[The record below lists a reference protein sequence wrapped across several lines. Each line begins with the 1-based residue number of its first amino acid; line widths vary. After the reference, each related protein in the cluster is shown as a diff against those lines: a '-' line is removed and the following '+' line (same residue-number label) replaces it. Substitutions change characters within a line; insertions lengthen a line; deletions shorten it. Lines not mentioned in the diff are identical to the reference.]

1 MSQRYGSY
9 PDDEPV
15 IGVPRDFPEEPII
28 GAPPP
33 GGAYAPRPAA
43 YDPADEAGDAWDEA
57 DYDDEGYWDDEAY
70 APYEDAP
77 PARQPM
83 FYVFLFLV
91 AVVGGLLV
99 FLLLNLLGGG
109 DGSSPATSTEFAVQ
123 IDSPTRDQRLEINR
137 EHEVV
142 VQASATEPLRRVE
155 LFLADRAV
163 DAVDLTD
170 APPDNRYRVT
180 LRLVVPDKGTYEIFV
195 RVFAESGATR
205 DSDRVRI
212 VAIEPVGER
221 PQTIQGR
228 VVADATVRSAPDD
241 GAQEVGSLRAGA
253 QVTILGKTR
262 DVTWLLVQPPTGT
275 QGWVRRAAIDPADT
289 LDLVPARDPTP
300 TPAPQP
306 SPTAVASPTA
316 TASPS
321 PSPAAN
327 APDFVPT
334 NAVLGAGGAE
344 LRVTVSNVSNNAYS
358 GPLVVAVGGDVAQQ
372 EVALNVTL
380 AANGGSTVVVFQLS
394 PPVTE
399 GGKRAVVTVD
409 PSNIVREQREDNN
422 TATFVLQAP
431 VEAPQLVIVSAT
443 VRETAIDV
451 VVRNDGGPL
460 PASTVLV
467 QVQLGG
473 QTTSNSVSIAL
484 ATGQSSP
491 TITVPRPTGSGQA
504 TVTVYVGSQP
514 MASTTIQLP

>member
-15 IGVPRDFPEEPII
+15 IGVPPETPEEPII
-28 GAPPP
+28 GAPTATYQAGPTLHD
-33 GGAYAPRPAA
+33 AEQAF
-43 YDPADEAGDAWDEA
+43 DEWDESS
-57 DYDDEGYWDDEAY
+57 YDDGYWDEEPY
-70 APYEDAP
+70 APYEDVP

-99 FLLLNLLGGG
+99 FLLLNLFAGGGG
-109 DGSSPATSTEFAVQ
+109 DGSGSPTEFAVQ

-137 EHEVV
+137 EHDVV
-142 VQASATEPLRRVE
+142 VQASATEPIRRVE
-155 LFLADRAV
+155 LFLGDRAI
-163 DAVDLTD
+163 DAVDLQD
-170 APPDNRYRVT
+170 IPPDNRYRVT
-180 LRLVVPDKGTYEIFV
+180 LRLVLPDKGTFEIFV
-195 RVFAESGATR
+195 RVFAESGATK
-205 DSDRVRI
+205 DSTKVRI

-228 VVADATVRSAPDD
+228 VVADATVRGAPDD
-241 GAQEVGSLRAGA
+241 SAPEVSSLRAGA

-262 DVTWLLVQPPTGT
+262 DLTWLLVQPATGQ
-275 QGWVRRAAIDPADT
+275 QGWVRRAAVEPADT
-289 LDLVPARDPTP
+289 LDLVPVREPTP
-300 TPAPQP
+300 TPVPQP
-306 SPTAVASPTA
+306 SPTPGESPTA
-316 TASPS
+316 TVSPS

-334 NAVLGAGGAE
+334 NAVLAAGGSE
-344 LRVTVSNVSNNAYS
+344 LRVTIANVSNNAYT
-358 GPLVVAVGGDVAQQ
+358 GPLVVAVGGDLPRQ
-372 EVALNVTL
+372 EVALTVTL
-380 AANGGSTVVVFQLS
+380 GPNGGSTVAVFQVS
-394 PPVTE
+394 PPITE

-409 PSNIVREQREDNN
+409 PANIVREQREDNN

-431 VEAPQLVIVSAT
+431 VEPPNLVIVSAVVT
-443 VRETAIDV
+443 GTTIEV

-460 PASTVLV
+460 PASAVTV

-473 QTTSNSVSIAL
+473 QTTSNSTNIAL

-504 TVTVYVGSQP
+504 TVTIYVGGQP
-514 MASTTIQLP
+514 MASTTVQLP